1 MVKIVTIGGGSGMP
15 VVNEALLLAGVK
27 YITSVVTVMDSG
39 GVTGRMRTD
48 ARGKE
53 VAYSDGL
60 RVLLSL
66 VSPKKLNDKRV
77 QNLIKMLRRRNDRE
91 QDLGYT
97 IFSHYFNQENGFSE
111 IQNLLENLTGLKF
124 CGQILPVTTQPCQLV
139 FKTLSGQIYRGEHE
153 LDDKRMSA
161 DTIVRMWLEP
171 EVTAYIKSV
180 EAIAQADVIIYS
192 CGSLHGSILVNF
204 LPKGI
209 KQAFRLSHAKK
220 ILITNLASTKN
231 ETDKFKPEDYRKI
244 FQQYSELSEPIDIFL
259 APKMTQEQFEKKYPK
274 ITRNYALEH
283 SHFLGWEKE
292 MFDNHVIFHE
302 ATTIDPKLGRLR
314 HDPKKLSLVFKRLFK

>member
-1 MVKIVTIGGGSGMP
+1 MP
-15 VVNEALLLAGVK
+15 VINEALLLAGIK
-27 YITSVVTVMDSG
+27 NITSIVTVMDSG
-39 GVTGRMRTD
+39 GITGRMRTD

-60 RVLLSL
+60 RTLLSL
-66 VSPKKLNDKRV
+66 ISPKQLNDKRV

-124 CGQILPVTTQPCQLV
+124 CGKILPVTTQGCQLT
-139 FKTLSGQIYRGEHE
+139 FRTMSGQIFKGEHE

-161 DTIVRMWLEP
+161 DTICEMWLEP
-171 EVTAYIKSV
+171 EVTAYMKAV
-180 EAIAQADVIIYS
+180 EAIAETDVIFYS
-192 CGSLHGSILVNF
+192 CGSLHGSVLVNF

-209 KQAFRLSHAKK
+209 QQAFRLSAAKK

-231 ETDKFKPEDYRKI
+231 ETDKFLPQDYLEI
-244 FQQYSELSEPIDIFL
+244 FQKYSGLADPIDIFI
-259 APKMTQEQFEKKYPK
+259 APKLTQLQFEKKYPRVAK
-274 ITRNYALEH
+274 NYSLEH
-283 SHFLGWEKE
+283 SHFLGWEENLFNKR
-292 MFDNHVIFHE
+292 VIFHN
-302 ATTIDPKLGRLR
+302 ATVVDPQLGRLR
-314 HDPKKLSLVFKRLFK
+314 HDPKKLSLVFKKLLN